1 MNEVSRNSVRQFL
14 LTRYA
19 QPIEQLGMDADEVPD
34 DFDFLLSGVIDSFG
48 ILEMISSIEEEFGI
62 QLDMATL
69 DAEEITILGPL
80 SQHVA
85 QNTEAD
91 LSAGKP
97 ITFLYQNAS
106 IFLHGFSHQLG
117 RIRRDLNELKADN
130 LLAGTVETLSAVGYR
145 YCYGLGDDETLV
157 TLATKPLAAALER
170 VAEPR
175 ALVFQHCRA
184 ESAVLPFEPDDKVG
198 FSRNRY
204 LGGAVM
210 QELAIDHLP
219 YFCSFASGCAGFL
232 SILIAAGGL
241 FTSSN
246 GGPAVC
252 VMADYKPPG
261 LPFDM
266 LRERILGSDH
276 SSAFVI
282 GHQDCGYQLL
292 GVSYYSTTR
301 KLVPL
306 VEIVKRTV
314 EMIEGLATELGLD
327 LAARDVVIHY
337 PNIFPEPW
345 EMVTGYL
352 HLPHVQHVMDEM
364 SERAHCGSTDSV
376 ISLTKFHRGQRGRIH
391 IVINYGVGLHL
402 GVCILEERGTSKGN
416 V

>member
-1 MNEVSRNSVRQFL
+1 MNEISPDRVREFL

-19 QPIEQLGMDADEVPD
+19 QPIAQLGMDPNQVPD
-34 DFDFLLSGVIDSFG
+34 NFDFLLTGVIDSFG
-48 ILEMISSIEEEFGI
+48 ILEMVSSIEDEFGI

-69 DAEEITILGPL
+69 DAEQITILGPL
-80 SQHVA
+80 SQYVA
-85 QNTEAD
+85 ENTEAD

-97 ITFLYQNAS
+97 ITLLYHNAS

-117 RIRRDLNELKADN
+117 RIRRDLNEMKAHN
-130 LLAGTVETLSAVGYR
+130 RLAGTVETLSAVGYR

-157 TLATKPLAAALER
+157 TLARNPLASALER
-170 VAEPR
+170 AAEPR
-175 ALVFQHCRA
+175 AVVFQHCRA
-184 ESAVLPFEPDDKVG
+184 ESAVLPFEPNDTVG

-204 LGGAVM
+204 FGGAIM

-232 SILIAAGGL
+232 SLLIAAGGL
-241 FTSSN
+241 FSVSN

-252 VMADYKPPG
+252 VMADRTPPE

-282 GHQDCGYQLL
+282 GHQDRGYKLL

-314 EMIEGLATELGLD
+314 EMIQGLATQLGLD
-327 LAARDVVIHY
+327 LAARDVAIHY

-352 HLPHVQHVMDEM
+352 HLPHVEHVMDEM
-364 SERAHCGSTDSV
+364 SERAHCGATDAV
-376 ISLTKFHRGQRGRIH
+376 ISLAKRHRGQRGRLH

-402 GVCILEERGTSKGN
+402 GVCILEERDTSKGN